1 MSVGSDVGG
10 FEGEGVGDTVGAGV
24 ATHANFTASLS
35 VGVDGRRSSTT
46 THSPSFHDDAPPSQ
60 CRSLASAS

>member
-1 MSVGSDVGG
+1 MGSDVGG

-35 VGVDGRRSSTT
+35 VVVDGGRSSTT
-46 THSPSFHDDAPPSQ
+46 THSPSFHGMAPSQ
-60 CRSLASAS
+60 CRSLASAL

>member
-1 MSVGSDVGG
+1 MGSDVGS

-46 THSPSFHDDAPPSQ
+46 THSPSFHGMSPSQ
-60 CRSLASAS
+60 CRSSAPET